1 MKNYS
6 NYSSFWFDRNRS
18 IDDILGFDLST
29 GVTQDI
35 KPKKSKDHV
44 GLAGH
49 KRAIGNFVRIV
60 SGENIPV
67 RFLTRGDSF
76 TDGKSVTISSNINE
90 RNFDHV
96 VGLALHEGSHIA
108 YSDFDM
114 FSEVRHVKKIR
125 SWDVTPERM
134 EFYRGM
140 INYVEDRRV
149 DSLVFKS
156 SPGYKGYYHTLYS
169 KYYNHKK
176 IGNGL
181 QSTMYRDVNFESY
194 MFRIINFT
202 NPDTDLNALPGLR
215 DIYRKIDM
223 KNILRLTSTYD
234 SIELAES
241 ICDIVFKMIGD
252 NSSDDNGNGKN
263 NEKREGGDDAD
274 SNGGSGSGS
283 DGEGT
288 EVDTGD
294 KEMTPGD
301 DATPADSPTKGEPV
315 NGSELSDSMKKSIE
329 RIFEK
334 EKELLDGKTQKT
346 KMTKSD
352 KKIVEAMGS
361 SNSELVEV
369 GGGSLGK
376 VKTVVIPE
384 LTQQL
389 IDSKAFSFLS
399 SYSWRSENKEK
410 NIADGLRLG
419 TVLGKKLKVRGEE
432 RDLIFTRQNSG
443 KINKRLIAELGFG
456 NSNVFSQ
463 VTSERYNK
471 ANLHISIDASGSMSG
486 NKLDKSITSA
496 VAMVKAAD
504 MAGNVNVVVSFRWTK
519 DDRPVINIC
528 YDSRKDKLTKITK
541 LWKYINA
548 SGTTPESLW
557 YEALMK
563 KWLGGVRG
571 EDNYFINYSDGE
583 PWFNGDGIN
592 YSGIEAQNHT
602 KKMVKIMKNNGLK
615 ISSYFI
621 SDGDYERDRSK
632 GSFTKMY
639 GKDAN
644 FVDPTNMM
652 EVARTMNSK
661 FLEK

>member
-443 KINKRLIAELGFG
+443 KINKRLIAELGFD
-456 NSNVFSQ
+456 NTNVFSQ
-463 VTSERYNK
+463 VFKEKYNK

-519 DDRPVINIC
+519 DDRPVIIIC

-548 SGTTPESLW
+548 SGTTPESLC